1 MSADGK
7 IADFTRKA
15 ARFGSDNDKAH
26 LEQQVAQA
34 DGVLFGAGTLRAYGS
49 TLRVTQP
56 DLQRQRQQQGK
67 PLQPVHIVCSRSG
80 AIDPKLTFFC
90 QPVTRWLLTTPTG
103 AHPWENGD
111 AFERILTP
119 ATVAEAIDWQAV
131 LQHLWALGLRHLV
144 VLGGGTIVASLLQAE
159 LIDELWLTVCPLVLG
174 GIAAPTPVEG
184 NGLPEALAPQLQ
196 LLEARSLG
204 DEVFLHYKVRRA

>member
-56 DLQRQRQQQGK
+56 KLLQQRQQQGK
-67 PLQPVHIVCSRSG
+67 PPQPVHIVCSRSG
-80 AIDPKLTFFC
+80 AIDPNLTFFR
-90 QPVTRWLLTTPTG
+90 QPVTRWLLTTPSG
-103 AHPWENGD
+103 AHPWKEGN

-119 ATVAEAIDWQAV
+119 ITVAEAVDWQAV
-131 LQHLWALGLRHLV
+131 LQHLWALGLRQLV
-144 VLGGGTIVASLLQAE
+144 VLGGGTVVASLLQAE
-159 LIDELWLTVCPLVLG
+159 LIDECWLTVCPLVLG
-174 GIAAPTPVEG
+174 GAAAPTPVEG
-184 NGLPEALAPQLQ
+184 NGFTEALAPQLQ

-204 DEVFLHYKVRRA
+204 DEVFLHYKVRRV